1 MPVVLQL
8 ESDPTKLTSKACNT
22 KSHCLS
28 SLSWFRSPGMV
39 PGRPEDLR
47 VKLLRITF
55 AGTALPRTSRKLGED
70 PSFLH
75 LPEPG
80 SWGHSLELILHQW
93 QHGSNSGRDPE
104 VSFFFVCTNP
114 VSAFLNSGIWIRQ
127 KKKKMRAFLDLK
139 SSLGNCVPQLLS
151 LKRSFLLPHVLSNRE
166 NSNNNRSRYF
176 ASTHHVP
183 GPGPCGLPQS
193 PNLIPPSASGSR
205 YYYPHFQKGK
215 SWHNE
220 VEYLALR
227 HTGITLKSLT
237 SNPGQTESKTCQST
251 THW

>member
-8 ESDPTKLTSKACNT
+8 ESDPTRLTSKACNT

-28 SLSWFRSPGMV
+28 SLSWFRNPGMV

-114 VSAFLNSGIWIRQ
+114 VSVFLNSGIWIRQ
-127 KKKKMRAFLDLK
+127 KKKKKNEGFSRLEKLSRELCTTIAISQEILSSPACAFQQGTFK
-139 SSLGNCVPQLLS
+139 Q
-151 LKRSFLLPHVLSNRE
+151 
-166 NSNNNRSRYF
+166 
-176 ASTHHVP
+176 
-183 GPGPCGLPQS
+183 
-193 PNLIPPSASGSR
+193 
-205 YYYPHFQKGK
+205 
-215 SWHNE
+215 
-220 VEYLALR
+220 
-227 HTGITLKSLT
+227 
-237 SNPGQTESKTCQST
+237 
-251 THW
+251 